1 MRTRKVFP
9 KGFLSWN
16 EWGSRMTKETDEGL
30 RSVDLGPITIEAAQE
45 KARLNGVRL
54 LVNGR
59 LYWKRRDDVE
69 SVA

>member
-1 MRTRKVFP
+1 
-9 KGFLSWN
+9 
-16 EWGSRMTKETDEGL
+16 MTKETDEGL